1 MVLKLGVALSALAVF
16 ALALFVAPRPPA
28 IGPQTSGDAALA
40 RQVRDLAGADG
51 YQGLSVALLEQG
63 RSRFAGIGTA
73 DGIRPV
79 EEHTPFEVGSIAK
92 PMTGMILADLAED
105 GLSPDT
111 PVRDLLPDAGLS
123 TPATLAEL
131 ASHRSGIPRLRMTP
145 QIIAGALLSPYTGA
159 DPYGSA
165 GPDTVLADAAAV
177 RAGERGKVAYSNL
190 GMALLGLAL
199 AKRSDTTYADLLR
212 KRVLAPLGMT
222 STVALG
228 PQDDLPPDRATGRAE
243 NGLAMDPWRSHGHAA
258 AGGGVWSTAEDMAK
272 LVGAAM
278 NGTAPGADAATPR
291 WSQNER
297 QRIGYGWFTTRYG
310 AKSITWHNGA
320 TGGFTSYVGFD
331 RATGRG
337 VVVLSNTNKPVDAV
351 GLRLLGIEK
360 SDDESRSPMTAIVMI
375 LFSFSGLWLVV
386 SAARNRVPDRL
397 SVVGRGLWALLLLFV
412 ARNAG
417 PWDAVT
423 PIVWICGAGV
433 LAVAA
438 GLAVFR
444 WPDLPLT
451 RRTAS
456 RWSWIHLALPAAL
469 LLALGVAT
477 AL

>member
-1 MVLKLGVALSALAVF
+1 MVLKMGAVVSALAVF
-16 ALALFVAPRPPA
+16 ALALFLAPRPPA
-28 IGPQTSGDAALA
+28 IGPQTSGDAGLA
-40 RQVRDLAGADG
+40 RQVGDLADADG
-51 YQGLSVALLEQG
+51 YQGLSVALLEEG
-63 RSRFAGIGTA
+63 RSRFAGLGTA

-79 EEHTPFEVGSIAK
+79 DEHTPFEVGSIAK
-92 PMTGMILADLAED
+92 PMTGMVLADLAEN

-111 PVRDLLPDAGLS
+111 PVRGLLPNVKLS
-123 TPATLAEL
+123 APATLAEL
-131 ASHRSGIPRLRMTP
+131 ASHRSGMPRLRMTP
-145 QIIAGALLSPYTGA
+145 QLIAGALLSPYTGA
-159 DPYGSA
+159 DPYSGA

-212 KRVLAPLGMT
+212 SRVLAPLGMT

-228 PQDDLPPDRATGRAE
+228 PQDDLPPGHATGRAQ
-243 NGLAMDPWRSHGHAA
+243 NGLSMDPWRSHGHAA
-258 AGGGVWSTAEDMAK
+258 AGGGVWSTAEDIAK
-272 LVGAAM
+272 LVGAVM
-278 NGTAPGADAATPR
+278 NDTAPGADAATPR

-297 QRIGYGWFTTRYG
+297 QRVGYGWFTTRYG

-320 TGGFTSYVGFD
+320 TGGFTSYAAFD

-337 VVVLSNTNKPVDAV
+337 VVVLSNTDKPVDAV

-360 SDDESRSPMTAIVMI
+360 SDDESHSPVTAVVMT
-375 LFSFSGLWLVV
+375 LFAFSGLGLVV

-397 SVVGRGLWALLLLFV
+397 SITSRGLWALLLLFV

-417 PWDAVT
+417 PWDAV
-423 PIVWICGAGV
+423 PPVVWIFGAGV

-438 GLAVFR
+438 GLAVVR
-444 WPDLPLT
+444 WPALPLT
-451 RRTAS
+451 RSSAS
-456 RWSWIHLALPAAL
+456 RWSWIRLALPAAL
-469 LLALGVAT
+469 LLTSGVAT